1 MYCICDLFY
10 TMIRFFVFFLC
21 LNIGLSN
28 ATSTDEILA
37 LIGKSPMDVEFLL
50 FRNKVKLDRNYA
62 NAEMGIKFYLS
73 ENRQKIT
80 SVLFANDSLD
90 INQVVF
96 KRYKGDF
103 FFDFNFDQSIYTVK
117 AILGTPIKTTYNS
130 FLFQSNEYT
139 IEVYLTDP
147 VAVNKIS
154 YVLIGAVSSTSRPM
168 IVKSISATASPV
180 ETDVLKNSIMSV
192 FKASQD
198 LTFASICKSFIKQ
211 PNIWNYTHTQ
221 STSIHIPGELY
232 NFVYAFPFA
241 NSQRDFVSVLAEQR
255 DPNSARNTFY
265 SFEQKLSNS
274 LAIEDG
280 WRKMSDNSTAVNN
293 QPSAVTFS
301 KPSLGEVILDY
312 VKSPKG
318 EEVVYLRFLFQY
330 R

>member
-1 MYCICDLFY
+1 MYYTCVSFY
-10 TMIRFFVFFLC
+10 IMIRFLAFFLC
-21 LNIGLSN
+21 FNIAFSN
-28 ATSTDEILA
+28 ATSTNEILA
-37 LIGKSPMDVEFLL
+37 LIGKSPTDVDFLT

-62 NAEMGIKFYLS
+62 SADMGIKFYPS

-90 INQVVF
+90 INHVIF
-96 KRYKGDF
+96 KRYQGDF

-147 VAVNKIS
+147 VSVNKIS
-154 YVLIGAVSSTSRPM
+154 YVLIGAASSSSIPTL
-168 IVKSISATASPV
+168 VKSISEAGPLV
-180 ETDVLKNSIMSV
+180 EQDVLKSSIKDV
-192 FKASQD
+192 FIASQD
-198 LTFASICKSFIKQ
+198 LMFATICRSFIRQ

-241 NSQRDFVSVLAEQR
+241 SSQRDFVSVLAEQR
-255 DPNSARNTFY
+255 DGYSARNTFY
-265 SFEQKLSNS
+265 DFEKKMSNS
-274 LAIEDG
+274 LTSEDG
-280 WRKMSDNSTAVNN
+280 WRKTYDNSYAEGN
-293 QPSAVTFS
+293 QPLAVTFS